1 MIGILIG
8 FLLVIIIGVWGAIYL
23 TSKLK
28 TAPPVI
34 SDKDRAYTEWV
45 ADVLEYVSKNGNPK
59 SIYPYTAFS
68 DKEAFEMGI
77 SASEFGQ
84 LIIFSYQ

>member
-1 MIGILIG
+1 MIGLFTIILV
-8 FLLVIIIGVWGAIYL
+8 VIVIGVWGTIHLA
-23 TSKLK
+23 SKLK
-28 TAPPVI
+28 TIPPVI

-59 SIYPYTAFS
+59 SVYPYTAFS
-68 DKEAFEMGI
+68 DREAFEMGI
-77 SASEFGQ
+77 SSSEFGQ